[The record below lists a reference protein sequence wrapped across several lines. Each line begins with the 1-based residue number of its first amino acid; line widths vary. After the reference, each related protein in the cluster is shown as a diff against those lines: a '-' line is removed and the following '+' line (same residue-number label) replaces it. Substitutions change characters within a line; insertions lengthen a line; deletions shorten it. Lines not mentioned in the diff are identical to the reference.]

1 MLKADPVIQTIFI
14 VILAD
19 SRMAKDI
26 DRLMLQA
33 WRPILLLVTLILG
46 MNIGGSEVSQM
57 IILTRLPEMSS
68 FINLATIGIP
78 SCLNS

>member
-46 MNIGGSEVSQM
+46 MNIGSSEVSQM

>member
-1 MLKADPVIQTIFI
+1 MNVESGSRHSDDFHCDPFGLT
-14 VILAD
+14 D
-19 SRMAKDI
+19 GERH
-26 DRLMLQA
+26 RLMLQA